1 MDSFEKVS
9 LTQEIVGEDT
19 VLLTLNISVSRPNRS
34 SKERLNINVSIM
46 KIFV

>member
-9 LTQEIVGEDT
+9 LTQEIVGEDI
-19 VLLTLNISVSRPNRS
+19 VLTLNISVSRPNRS
-34 SKERLNINVSIM
+34 SKEMLNETVPEM